1 MTTKTEPGIWKLDVK
16 AARAQLLKLVD
27 GHLELCGEIGGVNK
41 EQYVMG
47 GKSLMEDFYLY
58 IREKIRFEADE
69 KKQKAEK
76 N

>member
-16 AARAQLLKLVD
+16 AARVQLLKLVD
-27 GHLELCGEIGGVNK
+27 DHLELCSEIGGVNK

-47 GKSLMEDFYLY
+47 GKSLMEDFYLF
-58 IREKIRFEADE
+58 IRERMRFYAED